1 MNPELDT
8 PMGYVMAPTER
19 DMFSFSFE
27 GNPALG
33 LGGTPS
39 DSVDSEPASPMDK
52 SILRY
57 DSPPAPGVATSRI
70 QHYFESALSEQGWCV
85 CV

>member
-19 DMFSFSFE
+19 DTTPFSFE

-33 LGGTPS
+33 LSGTPS
-39 DSVDSEPASPMDK
+39 DSVDSEPVSPMDK
-52 SILRY
+52 PMFRH
-57 DSPPAPGVATSRI
+57 DSPPPPGVATSRI
-70 QHYFESALSEQGWCV
+70 QHYFESALSDLG
-85 CV
+85 